1 MTDLATRL
9 STILRPDP
17 SRTVLRPFSPDDPT
31 GFQVK
36 GRSRVQRVVERV
48 LGLDAQSLAAELSE
62 CLNTLG
68 SRHRD
73 VEDYLRTRYKDL
85 DGLITDRAEVSADQ
99 ALLIGSYFTEEFSF
113 ESAALF
119 NPSVVRHPDQAGA
132 GEGGTRILLSL
143 RGIGEGHISSATFR
157 TGTWRADGDVEID
170 QVSPLAIGP
179 VVDRREMPDGE
190 VKVDLDFSGD
200 VISEIVLFPFM
211 PSQGRGIEDVRLVE
225 FTEVDGST
233 SYRGTATAFS
243 GMDVRQI
250 LLRTGD
256 FRHFNAVGVKGDLY
270 SSKGLAL
277 FPRQVNGKYLALSR
291 QDNENIWLTRS
302 DDLQNWEQGSKIITP
317 RHAWEFIQMGNCG
330 SPIEIDEGW
339 LVLTHGVGIVRTYC
353 IGACLLDK
361 DDPTKVLARTPEPI
375 LEPSEKD
382 RDGYVPNVV
391 YSCGALVR
399 GRDLLLPY
407 GVADNFTAF
416 ATLKVDAL
424 LAAMS

>member
-1 MTDLATRL
+1 MTDLVTRL
-9 STILRPDP
+9 STVLRPDS

-48 LGLDAQSLAAELSE
+48 LGLDAESLGAELSA
-62 CLNTLG
+62 CMNSLG

-73 VEDYLRTRYKDL
+73 VEDYLRRRFDEL
-85 DGLITDRAEVSADQ
+85 DGFSDRADIGPEQ

-132 GEGGTRILLSL
+132 GEGATRILLSL

-170 QVSPLAIGP
+170 EVSPVAVGP
-179 VVDRREMPDGE
+179 IVDRREMPDGE
-190 VKVDLDFSGD
+190 LKVDLDFRGD
-200 VISEIVLFPFM
+200 VISETVLFPFM

-225 FTEVDGST
+225 FTDVDGST

-243 GMDVRQI
+243 GMDVRQM
-250 LLRTGD
+250 LLHTED
-256 FRHFNAVGVKGDLY
+256 FRQFHAVGVKGDLY
-270 SSKGLAL
+270 NSKGLAL
-277 FPRQVNGKYLALSR
+277 FPRQVGGDYLALSR
-291 QDNENIWLTRS
+291 QDSENIWLTRS
-302 DDLQNWEQGSKIITP
+302 DDLQNWEQGVKIITP

-330 SPIEIDEGW
+330 SPLEIDEGW
-339 LVLTHGVGIVRTYC
+339 LVLTHGVGVVRTYC
-353 IGACLLDK
+353 MGACLLDK
-361 DDPTKVLARTPEPI
+361 DDPSKVLARTPEPI

-424 LAAMS
+424 LAAMA